1 MISATQLSMRFG
13 GKILFKDVSL
23 QLNPGNHYGLVGSNG
38 SGKSTLIKIL
48 TGVVLPESGDIAI
61 PNLTRVGSLKQ
72 DHFIYEDTLILN
84 VVMMGKPNLWKAWQE
99 KNKLLEKS
107 EFDEEACHALD
118 LLEKEIE
125 KEEGYTAASQGAKL
139 LEGLGL
145 PENIHLQA
153 MKTLSG
159 GYKLRVLLAQVL
171 FSNPDVLLLDEPTN
185 HLDLFSIRWLE
196 GYLKNFPGTLVI
208 SSHDRDFLNAVCDH
222 ILDVD
227 RETIK
232 IYKGNY
238 EQFLEI
244 KNFHLEQSETILA
257 KQDKKKEH
265 LQDFIDRF
273 GAKAS
278 KAKQAQSKMKLVE
291 KIATEMESLNL
302 KTSSRAY
309 PVLSFELC
317 RPPGAIAL
325 KVFHVCKSFGAKKVL
340 NDVSFEVERGER
352 IAILGANGL
361 GKSTLLEILTRS
373 IPPCHGT
380 FEWGFAAQYA
390 YFPQDHA
397 KHVYGDHTL
406 LSWLN
411 QFDRQMSEQRLR
423 DLLGKVLFS
432 GDDVHKPIGV
442 LSGGETAR
450 LLLAKMML
458 LKHNILI
465 FDEPT
470 NHLDMEA
477 SEVLIEALNAYPGT
491 LIFVS
496 HNRHFVSLLANRII
510 ELTPCGF
517 QDYRCSFEEYLQK
530 RDYDLLAKSNR
541 QKEISKEKPAAVE
554 AYEEKKLQKKTKS
567 QLERKAKIAEEKCH
581 QLELQIQ
588 SIDAKFAM
596 VGFFEKTPKEEVDT
610 LVKDKLTLESQLEM
624 ALIEWELAENEK
636 SKS

>member
-1 MISATQLSMRFG
+1 MITATKLSMRYG
-13 GKILFKDVSL
+13 GKILFKDASL

-48 TGVVLPESGDIAI
+48 TGDIAPESGDIAI
-61 PNLTRVGSLKQ
+61 PNLTHIGSLKQ
-72 DHFIYEDTLILN
+72 DHFLYEETLILN
-84 VVMMGKPNLWKAWQE
+84 VVMMGKPRLWQAWQE
-99 KNKLLEKS
+99 KHKLLEKT

-125 KEEGYTAASQGAKL
+125 KEGGYTASSQAAKL

-145 PENIHLQA
+145 PENTHLQE
-153 MKTLSG
+153 MNTLSG

-171 FSNPDVLLLDEPTN
+171 FSHPDVLLLDEPTN

-227 RETIK
+227 RETLK
-232 IYKGNY
+232 VYKGNY
-238 EQFLEI
+238 DQFLAI
-244 KNFHLEQSETILA
+244 KSFLLEQSETLLA

-265 LQDFIDRF
+265 LQEFIDRF
-273 GAKAS
+273 GAKAT
-278 KAKQAQSKMKLVE
+278 KAKQAQSKMRLVE
-291 KIATEMESLNL
+291 KIATEMESQDL
-302 KTSSRAY
+302 KPSSRAY
-309 PVLSFELC
+309 PVLAFEIC

-325 KVFHVCKSFGAKKVL
+325 KASHLCKSFGTKQVL
-340 NDVSFEVERGER
+340 NNVSFEVERGER

-361 GKSTLLEILTRS
+361 GKSTLLEILTQS
-373 IPPCHGT
+373 LTPCQGT
-380 FEWGFAAQYA
+380 FEWGFAVQHA

-397 KHVYGDHTL
+397 KHVRGEHTL
-406 LSWLN
+406 LSWLS
-411 QFDRQMSEQRLR
+411 QFDRQMPEQRLR

-432 GDDVHKPIGV
+432 GDDVHKPIHV

-458 LKHNILI
+458 LKHNVLI

-496 HNRHFVSLLANRII
+496 HNRHFVSLLAKRII
-510 ELTPCGF
+510 ELTPQGF
-517 QDYRCSFEEYLQK
+517 QDYRCNFEEYLQK
-530 RDYDLLAKSNR
+530 RDHDLLAKTNR
-541 QKEISKEKPAAVE
+541 QKEISKEKPAAIE
-554 AYEEKKLQKKTKS
+554 AYEEMKLQKRTKN
-567 QLERKAKIAEEKCH
+567 QLEKKAKIAEEKCH
-581 QLELQIQ
+581 QLEQQIQ
-588 SIDAKFAM
+588 SIDAKFALH
-596 VGFFEKTPKEEVDT
+596 GFYEITSKEEVDK
-610 LVKDKLTLESQLEM
+610 LVKDKRILENQLEI
-624 ALIEWELAENEK
+624 AFDEWESAEKAK
-636 SKS
+636 S